1 MTVQQPLAVD
11 GAERETV
18 RRSVAQ
24 LPTLALIP
32 LAAVA
37 WWIVGF
43 LPWVAGGF
51 GSSAFRQTSGLTIR
65 WLAIPMFTGD
75 IGGLV
80 LGAGTGGLLVGLV
93 ALLGRDGPL
102 RSAVGA
108 TAGGLVGMIIVLI
121 VTRAQLGDGN
131 SAQGFSTDSR
141 VVNGLTLVVI
151 VMTAIGTLVGL
162 LGLTGSLGLGVALA
176 GLAGAAGV
184 WTVKVLLA
192 VGPNDAGAYRG
203 FTDVGHWTGA
213 ALLALALVTLGARPT
228 GRLAA
233 WPVAVLLAW
242 FVAPTVTASSYIQVL
257 LRPGY
262 GLPDQLG
269 DTISA
274 AAQVWRSASSPGER
288 SLTPWIAAVLVAAAI
303 VAARQLSA
311 HRTSGDA
318 VTDPSH

>member
-1 MTVQQPLAVD
+1 
-11 GAERETV
+11 
-18 RRSVAQ
+18 VAQ

-43 LPWVAGGF
+43 LPWVADGF
-51 GSSAFRQTSGLTIR
+51 GSSAFGQTSGLTIQ

-80 LGAGTGGLLVGLV
+80 LGAGTGGLLIGLV
-93 ALLGRDGPL
+93 ALLGRDGPA

-108 TAGGLVGMIIVLI
+108 ATGGALGMIVILV

-131 SAQGFSTDSR
+131 SAQGFSTDGR
-141 VVNGLTLVVI
+141 VVNGLTLIVVG
-151 VMTAIGTLVGL
+151 MTVVGTLVGL
-162 LGLTGSLGLGVALA
+162 LGLRGSLGLGVALA

-184 WTVKVLLA
+184 WTVEVLRA
-192 VGPNDAGAYRG
+192 VGPASPGSYRAI
-203 FTDVGHWTGA
+203 TDIGHWTGA
-213 ALLALALVTLGARPT
+213 AVLALALVTLGARPT
-228 GRLAA
+228 LRLIA

-242 FVAPTVTASSYIQVL
+242 FVAPTVTASSYIQAL

-262 GLPDQLG
+262 GLPDRVG

-274 AAQVWRSASSPGER
+274 AAQVWRSASSPGAR
-288 SLTPWIAAVLVAAAI
+288 SLAPWIAAIVVAAVI
-303 VAARQLSA
+303 VVARDLSA
-311 HRTSGDA
+311 RRTSDSA
-318 VTDPSH
+318 ATDPSH